1 MTLLC
6 AFGCQD
12 LRLRVLGILQT
23 LFPVLGHTSP
33 ATPLC
38 MPPYWSTLGPSFC
51 GAHTECIL
59 RLVRPVPRATT
70 RLGTS
75 LVGLLLGHLA
85 NDILLHTSLARE
97 LTITRNMRLSTR
109 NTRLR
114 DIGPCALLLFAR
126 CPGPVEPASSRMCLF
141 LGAPPG
147 LCLLLVTC
155 RITTVARVVGQSV
168 GLAVHRPSTGPFG
181 GDDAQ
186 LVGAPRGDGARP
198 LHIQQ

>member
-1 MTLLC
+1 MHTSHPTDEASTKKENASQSAHQPEGEEYPQKQKSASQSAQQPTPRDQC
-6 AFGCQD
+6 EDKAQKQWYETGCQD

-114 DIGPCALLLFAR
+114 D
-126 CPGPVEPASSRMCLF
+126 
-141 LGAPPG
+141 
-147 LCLLLVTC
+147 
-155 RITTVARVVGQSV
+155 
-168 GLAVHRPSTGPFG
+168 
-181 GDDAQ
+181 
-186 LVGAPRGDGARP
+186 
-198 LHIQQ
+198 LHTHQAERRRE